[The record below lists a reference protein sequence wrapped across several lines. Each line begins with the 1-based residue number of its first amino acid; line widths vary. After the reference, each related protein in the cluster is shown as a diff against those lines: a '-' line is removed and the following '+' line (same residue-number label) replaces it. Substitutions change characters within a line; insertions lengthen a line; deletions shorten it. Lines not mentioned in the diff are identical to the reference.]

1 MQSKR
6 IVLTTLGSLGDLHPF
21 IAIALGLKARGHE
34 AVLATGECYRRK
46 VEALGLGFRAVRPD
60 SAIVSDPAAMRRF
73 MDLRLGTVRVLRD
86 FIVPSIPETY
96 KDTLAV
102 VNEGVDLLVSHPLA
116 FATRLVAEKT
126 GIQWVSTQISPL
138 GLYSAF
144 DPPALPGFPDFA
156 NRLRFLGPR
165 FWGPLGRTLKWA
177 TRLWA
182 RPIDRLRSEIGLPA
196 TADNPL
202 VDGHAPALVLALFS
216 KLLAPKQIDWPTQ
229 IVHTGFPLYDRDS
242 EARLPLDV
250 ARFLDDGPPP
260 IVFTLGASAAMVAG
274 PFFDESVAAAKT
286 LGRRAV
292 LIAGKDQPYHP
303 ASLPHGMAAFDY
315 APFSEL
321 FPRACAVVHAGGI
334 GTTGLAMRSG
344 RPMLVVPHAHD
355 QPENARRLVRLGIA
369 RTVSRR
375 RYRSACVAA
384 ELEQLLGDPKYTR
397 RAAEVGEQIR
407 REDGAQAACNALETF
422 LSI

>member
-1 MQSKR
+1 MQSER
-6 IVLTTLGSLGDLHPF
+6 IVLTTFGSLGDLHPF
-21 IAIALGLKARGHE
+21 IAIALGLKARGHD
-34 AVLATGECYRRK
+34 AVLATGESYRRK

-60 SAIVSDPAAMRRF
+60 SAIVADPVAMQRF
-73 MDLRLGTVRVLRD
+73 MDLRWGTVRVLRD
-86 FIVPSIPETY
+86 FIVPSI
-96 KDTLAV
+96 
-102 VNEGVDLLVSHPLA
+102 
-116 FATRLVAEKT
+116 
-126 GIQWVSTQISPL
+126 
-138 GLYSAF
+138 
-144 DPPALPGFPDFA
+144 
-156 NRLRFLGPR
+156 
-165 FWGPLGRTLKWA
+165 
-177 TRLWA
+177 
-182 RPIDRLRSEIGLPA
+182 
-196 TADNPL
+196 
-202 VDGHAPALVLALFS
+202 
-216 KLLAPKQIDWPTQ
+216 
-229 IVHTGFPLYDRDS
+229 TGFPLYDRDS
-242 EARLPLDV
+242 EARLPRDV

-274 PFFDESVAAAKT
+274 PFFDESLAAAKT

-375 RYRSACVAA
+375 RYRSACVTA
-384 ELEQLLGDPKYTR
+384 ELEQLLGDPAYAD
-397 RAAEVGEQIR
+397 RASQVGEPIR
-407 REDGAQAACNALETF
+407 DEDGAQAACNALEKF